1 MAKKASKK
9 AAPKTKKAAAKKAV
23 KTSEPKEL
31 LYDSDC
37 TNCFC
42 TEKGCSCECCD

>member
-9 AAPKTKKAAAKKAV
+9 AAPKKAAAKKSV
-23 KTSEPKEL
+23 KKSEPKEL
-31 LYDSDC
+31 LYDSEC

-42 TEKGCSCECCD
+42 TEAGCSCECCD